1 MLKFG
6 DLNSVKIVAI
16 LFLIN
21 SNLLLIR
28 KLAITVLF
36 MTFTYFCDSQIPQL
50 KNFRIYSG
58 EAVSRRSHSPLRRK
72 PNPRRDRN
80 THTIHSPGWR
90 CFAPDPGLPS
100 PADLR
105 PAYIGSVQ
113 IYGNIS
119 PLAAVSG
126 ECRHGE
132 AEEE

>member
-1 MLKFG
+1 MLKSG

-58 EAVSRRSHSPLRRK
+58 EAVSRRSHSLLRRK

-80 THTIHSPGWR
+80 THTIHSPGWC

-105 PAYIGSVQ
+105 PAYIGDV
-113 IYGNIS
+113 
-119 PLAAVSG
+119 
-126 ECRHGE
+126 
-132 AEEE
+132 

>member
-1 MLKFG
+1 MLKSG

-72 PNPRRDRN
+72 PNLRRD
-80 THTIHSPGWR
+80 
-90 CFAPDPGLPS
+90 
-100 PADLR
+100 
-105 PAYIGSVQ
+105 
-113 IYGNIS
+113 
-119 PLAAVSG
+119 
-126 ECRHGE
+126 
-132 AEEE
+132 